1 MSANSFTAAD
11 VAAHNRAGDLWVTID
26 GGVYDLSRFG
36 MLHPG
41 GLPPLLEVAGGDATE
56 LFFSLHRAE
65 VLAEP
70 RYAKLRVGTL
80 RDAAAAAMPAVA
92 ALGVT
97 PYAEGAGFWRK
108 HSPYYNETHHRF
120 RAAIRA
126 FVDEHIAPTAAADDE
141 AGTPVSLELNKK
153 MGAAG
158 ILAVV
163 ARVPAV
169 IHALGMADKLPG
181 GVKAE
186 EMDEFHDL
194 ILGEEMKRCG
204 CYGLSDGLIGGLSIG
219 LPPIF
224 NFGSEYLRR
233 LVLPGCISGAQRIAL
248 AISEPYA
255 GSDVAQI
262 RTKGVRT
269 ADGDHVV
276 VSGVKKWITGGM
288 YADFF
293 TTLVNIEGEGMS
305 LLCIER
311 SDAVETRPIK
321 TAYSA
326 AAGTAYVVF
335 DGAKVPARNI
345 IGEAGQGFYLAM
357 ANFNKERWGMVG
369 GGNRLS
375 RLMVEECF
383 KWATQRKIFG
393 KRLIDQP
400 VIRLKLAEMAAGVE
414 AVHSMNEDITFQM
427 TKMSHAEINKHL
439 AGPIGLLKY
448 KQTRVATMISD
459 HACQIFGGRA
469 LTRSGMGQYVE
480 KFQRSFKMQ
489 AILGKCSVMC
499 ARWCAPAPSH
509 PTLFRAAGGSE
520 EILADFAI
528 RQALK
533 RTAATP
539 SRL

>member
-1 MSANSFTAAD
+1 
-11 VAAHNRAGDLWVTID
+11 
-26 GGVYDLSRFG
+26 
-36 MLHPG
+36 
-41 GLPPLLEVAGGDATE
+41 
-56 LFFSLHRAE
+56 
-65 VLAEP
+65 
-70 RYAKLRVGTL
+70 
-80 RDAAAAAMPAVA
+80 
-92 ALGVT
+92 
-97 PYAEGAGFWRK
+97 
-108 HSPYYNETHHRF
+108 
-120 RAAIRA
+120 
-126 FVDEHIAPTAAADDE
+126 
-141 AGTPVSLELNKK
+141 
-153 MGAAG
+153 
-158 ILAVV
+158 
-163 ARVPAV
+163 
-169 IHALGMADKLPG
+169 
-181 GVKAE
+181 
-186 EMDEFHDL
+186 
-194 ILGEEMKRCG
+194 
-204 CYGLSDGLIGGLSIG
+204 
-219 LPPIF
+219 
-224 NFGSEYLRR
+224 
-233 LVLPGCISGAQRIAL
+233 VLPGCISGAQRIAL

-269 ADGDHVV
+269 ADGDHIV
-276 VSGVKKWITGGM
+276 VSGVKKWITGGT

-335 DGAKVPARNI
+335 DGARVPARNI
-345 IGEAGQGFYLAM
+345 IGEVGQGFYLAM

-489 AILGKCSVMC
+489 AILG
-499 ARWCAPAPSH
+499 
-509 PTLFRAAGGSE
+509 GSE